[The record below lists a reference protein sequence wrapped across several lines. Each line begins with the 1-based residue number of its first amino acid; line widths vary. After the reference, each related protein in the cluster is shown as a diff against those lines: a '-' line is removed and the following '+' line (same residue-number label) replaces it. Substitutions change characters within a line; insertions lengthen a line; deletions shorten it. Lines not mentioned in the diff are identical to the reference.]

1 MNHSLNFVDPKTG
14 VLQKNNTERNWRDAE
29 LTIPQ
34 FGRRKVHFV
43 AYLARMIVFGAHPEA
58 NKRLHPF
65 LLAAAESYPPSP
77 SSKLD
82 ILGEDGARACPG

>member
-14 VLQKNNTERNWRDAE
+14 ALKNNTERNRRNAE

-34 FGRRKVHFV
+34 FGRRKAHFV
-43 AYLARMIVFGAHPEA
+43 GYLARMIVFSAHPEA
-58 NKRLHPF
+58 NKRLNPF
-65 LLAAAESYPPSP
+65 LLAAAESYPPSL

-82 ILGEDGARACPG
+82 ILGEDGAGA